1 MFVPVVRKTFPNKI
15 TVFVSRFFLR
25 DIPRRHLVTILRNKV
40 SRSLST
46 RMQTFDDINTHVR
59 MCTLASAIPEI
70 LRSLQRFRVYP
81 DRRAYRFDRFQ
92 FLSSLLRWRAEVS
105 SLN

>member
-25 DIPRRHLVTILRNKV
+25 DIPRRHLLTILRNKV

-46 RMQTFDDINTHVR
+46 WMQTLDDIKTHVR
-59 MCTLASAIPEI
+59 MYTLASAIPEI
-70 LRSLQRFRVYP
+70 LRSLQRFKIVSG
-81 DRRAYRFDRFQ
+81 
-92 FLSSLLRWRAEVS
+92 SSRLPLRSFPVFVELAA
-105 SLN
+105 LAG